1 MHAILKKKDNVH
13 VHFHGDEHAISF
25 NCNLNRNIIKF
36 NVKLAN
42 LSCLI
47 IIKIFTL
54 DLISSGKA
62 IIGVEKID

>member
-1 MHAILKKKDNVH
+1 MHAILKKKDN

-36 NVKLAN
+36 NVKFAN

-54 DLISSGKA
+54 DLIASGKPV
-62 IIGVEKID
+62 I